1 MQCSQWCIKWQMMT
15 ENTSKNKCHLRLDF
29 IFLKHL
35 ITGRMKCV
43 FCSNGSTHHCLE
55 VSGGVD
61 GEVCKDTAD

>member
-1 MQCSQWCIKWQMMT
+1 MP

-29 IFLKHL
+29 IYFFETSL
-35 ITGRMKCV
+35 ITERMKCV
-43 FCSNGSTHHCLE
+43 FCSNGSIHHCLA